1 MTNALSFCTIFR
13 NLRKYKY
20 NVRNKAHVEGCIC
33 NAYIVDEGSSFCSH
47 YFEPHVYTRHR
58 KVPRNDDGGIGEQ
71 DRYNGNLSIFTYPGR
86 GFGELNRRYLTE
98 EELKAAHNYI
108 LLNCREVQP
117 YVEKFIDSL
126 HQNFPRIT
134 EQEVDKKLDEDFA
147 SWFTRYARV
156 HIYNQFIK
164 ALAEGPCRSAKQY
177 TGYNAN
183 DFKFHTKGRSFSR
196 ASDNSGVCIK
206 GTNYSA
212 DDNDYYKGSTP
223 IKRTVIFKCEW
234 FDPTPNVGMKIH
246 PQYKLVDINHK
257 RKFKKYEPFVLAMQ
271 AAQVYYASYPSLRRD
286 KNDWWAVCKTK
297 ARGIVV
303 MPPSYLSSPL
313 VDVAEPFQ
321 CDGDGLRFDVVYGT
335 KGGGCTKKIFWR
347 KNIRSS
353 DISSSFTPDQAP
365 SLPEV
370 PTPVMPDSVV
380 VNISVPSSSVGI
392 QTPRNDIVSTTSSN
406 TTDDTRTRIEIVLGC
421 LEPSNDVSRAITK
434 IFKEKLDTEG
444 YDWKSVTPE
453 IKDFYWEEFKATV
466 LGRPPYPHELLK
478 KTHTKRN
485 DEFVDLKSKSTY
497 DAVIS
502 KITSASQLVDES
514 GESPT
519 VDFSKIYMD
528 EVGGVKKACI
538 YGLGSQAIFY
548 ENVGS
553 SSASTSQ
560 PQDCSFDARV
570 KEYVQE
576 MKEEMKHEMREEMR
590 EELREEMKTEMQLE
604 MQEQVDKILQER
616 LPILIAGLPKPPA
629 GTPPTGTPH

>member
-1 MTNALSFCTIFR
+1 MDCISYIQKDPHHVAGLSPTALTRNSSVALGFSVSLSFPLSEGRDGERLRCPCNRKKCQNR
-13 NLRKYKY
+13 NFE
-20 NVRNKAHVEGCIC
+20 NVHTVHGHLLKEGFVPGYHVWYLHGENEVARSIDQDERIPRDHSMNNLPVNVGAFDDPTPTTSYHRMVHEVAGPAFVPDDMEELPNPDAQSFYDMLNSANQEVWPGCETHSKLSAISREDVLKEIEELGLKKVTEVGADIINRRIRCIC

-58 KVPRNDDGGIGEQ
+58 KVPRNDDGGIGKQ
-71 DRYNGNLSIFTYPGR
+71 DRYNDMAPR
-86 GFGELNRRYLTE
+86 GG
-98 EELKAAHNYI
+98 
-108 LLNCREVQP
+108 
-117 YVEKFIDSL
+117 
-126 HQNFPRIT
+126 
-134 EQEVDKKLDEDFA
+134 
-147 SWFTRYARV
+147 
-156 HIYNQFIK
+156 
-164 ALAEGPCRSAKQY
+164 
-177 TGYNAN
+177 
-183 DFKFHTKGRSFSR
+183 GRSRYSGER
-196 ASDNSGVCIK
+196 TSDPV
-206 GTNYSA
+206 T
-212 DDNDYYKGSTP
+212 
-223 IKRTVIFKCEW
+223 
-234 FDPTPNVGMKIH
+234 
-246 PQYKLVDINHK
+246 
-257 RKFKKYEPFVLAMQ
+257 
-271 AAQVYYASYPSLRRD
+271 
-286 KNDWWAVCKTK
+286 
-297 ARGIVV
+297 
-303 MPPSYLSSPL
+303 SPL
-313 VDVAEPFQ
+313 M
-321 CDGDGLRFDVVYGT
+321 
-335 KGGGCTKKIFWR
+335 
-347 KNIRSS
+347 
-353 DISSSFTPDQAP
+353 SSFTPDQAP

-370 PTPVMPDSVV
+370 PTPVMPNSVV

-453 IKDFYWEEFKATV
+453 IKDFYWEEFKKRFHWNMTTEGSIKDHFMKKCSIQYKGMLCEARSSEEKRKNIPKSVWESWKPHYDTENFKAKSAQCSKNRLSEKCGEGSGPSRHTGGSRTHREHARKLATV
-466 LGRPPYPHELLK
+466 LGRPPHPHELLK

-538 YGLGSQAIFY
+538 YGLGSQAVFY

-590 EELREEMKTEMQLE
+590 EEFREEMKTEMQLE
-604 MQEQVDKILQER
+604 M
-616 LPILIAGLPKPPA
+616 
-629 GTPPTGTPH
+629 